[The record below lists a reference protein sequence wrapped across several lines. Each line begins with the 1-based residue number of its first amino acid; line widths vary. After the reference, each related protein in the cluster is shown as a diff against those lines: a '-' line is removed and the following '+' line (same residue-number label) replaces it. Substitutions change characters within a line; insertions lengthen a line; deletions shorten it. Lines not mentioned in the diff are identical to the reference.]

1 MEYLIKIAICR
12 LHIAK
17 CYLTMQKVLVSV
29 FKLRQDLMF
38 RPDHDREEESSALGC
53 LALPPEV
60 ALLSQ
65 ILVRDSREHS
75 RLRETC
81 LFGV

>member
-12 LHIAK
+12 LRIAK
-17 CYLTMQKVLVSV
+17 CYLTMQKVLVFV
-29 FKLRQDLMF
+29 FKLGEDSMF
-38 RPDHDREEESSALGC
+38 HPDRDREEESSALGC

-65 ILVRDSREHS
+65 ILVKEFREHS
-75 RLRETC
+75 SEN
-81 LFGV
+81 F